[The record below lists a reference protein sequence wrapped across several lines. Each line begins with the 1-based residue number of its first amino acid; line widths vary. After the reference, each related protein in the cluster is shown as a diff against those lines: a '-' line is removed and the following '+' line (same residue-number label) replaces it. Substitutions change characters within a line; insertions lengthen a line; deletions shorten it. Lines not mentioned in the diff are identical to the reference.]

1 MNDGRSSNDPGDKTW
16 IEKIAHVFSATPKN
30 REDLFE
36 VLAIAKE
43 NEVIDDD
50 AISIVEGAMHISEM
64 QAREIMVPR
73 PQMAVL
79 KIDQPLSELLT
90 TIIETGHSRYP
101 VIGDTL
107 DDVHGILL
115 SKDLLPILWQTKDID
130 AIDIKSILRPATLVP
145 ESKRLNI
152 LLRDFREKRNHM
164 AVVID
169 EYGGAAGLITIEDIL
184 EEIVGEI
191 EDEYDED
198 DTLPIRKI
206 ADNDFVVQAL
216 TPIDDFNDYFNAK
229 LSDEE
234 YETVGGLIL
243 RAFNHLPSRNEITQ
257 IENYEFKVV
266 NADDRQIHLLRMREI
281 NHKPL
286 PTNIGD

>member
-1 MNDGRSSNDPGDKTW
+1 MSEDRSSNDPSDKSW
-16 IEKIAHVFSATPKN
+16 IEKIAHAFSSEPKT

-36 VLAIAKE
+36 LLAVAKQ

-50 AISIVEGAMHISEM
+50 AISIVEGAMHISDM

-73 PQMAVL
+73 PQMVVL
-79 KIDQPLSELLT
+79 KADQPLSELLP
-90 TIIETGHSRYP
+90 IIIDTGHSRYP

-107 DDVHGILL
+107 DNVLGILL
-115 SKDLLPILWQTKDID
+115 SKDLLPLLWKFENSADID
-130 AIDIKSILRPATLVP
+130 IRDILRPATLVP
-145 ESKRLNI
+145 ESKRLNV
-152 LLRDFREKRNHM
+152 LLRDFREKRHHM

-184 EEIVGEI
+184 EQIVGEI

-198 DTLPIRKI
+198 DDLPIRKI

-216 TPIDDFNDYFNAK
+216 TPIDDFNDYFNAR

-234 YETVGGLIL
+234 FDTIGGLL
-243 RAFNHLPSRNEITQ
+243 LKAFGHLPSRNEITRL
-257 IENYEFKVV
+257 EEFEFKVV
-266 NADDRQIHLLRMREI
+266 NADNRQIHLLRMRKLDES
-281 NHKPL
+281 
-286 PTNIGD
+286 

>member
-1 MNDGRSSNDPGDKTW
+1 MSEDRSSNDPSDKSW
-16 IEKIAHVFSATPKN
+16 IEKIAHAFSSEPKT

-36 VLAIAKE
+36 LLAVAKQ

-50 AISIVEGAMHISEM
+50 AISIVEGAMHISDM

-79 KIDQPLSELLT
+79 KADQPLSELLP
-90 TIIETGHSRYP
+90 IIIDTGHSRYP

-107 DDVHGILL
+107 DNVLGILL
-115 SKDLLPILWQTKDID
+115 SKDLLPLLWKFENSADID
-130 AIDIKSILRPATLVP
+130 IRDILRPATLVP
-145 ESKRLNI
+145 ESKRLNV
-152 LLRDFREKRNHM
+152 LLRDFREKRHHM

-184 EEIVGEI
+184 EQIVGEI

-198 DTLPIRKI
+198 DDLPIRKI

-216 TPIDDFNDYFNAK
+216 TPIEEFNDYFSARF
-229 LSDEE
+229 SDEE
-234 YETVGGLIL
+234 FDTIGGLL
-243 RAFNHLPSRNEITQ
+243 LKAFGYLPSRNEITRLDD
-257 IENYEFKVV
+257 YEFKVV
-266 NADDRQIHLLRMREI
+266 NADSRQIHLLRMRKLEE
-281 NHKPL
+281 N
-286 PTNIGD
+286 